1 MVISQ
6 YAMNNISFVSEDP
19 RDQHV
24 FAYITRDEQTRKN
37 YCHVFR
43 GEDTVRI
50 SHCNI
55 PYRINGCESDK
66 IGLSVER
73 LGLGSYRTLRS
84 PVFKF

>member
-43 GEDTVRI
+43 GEDTVTIAHFNI
-50 SHCNI
+50 S
-55 PYRINGCESDK
+55 YRINGSHRDK
-66 IGLSVER
+66 ISLNV
-73 LGLGSYRTLRS
+73 
-84 PVFKF
+84 

>member
-43 GEDTVRI
+43 GENTVRI

-55 PYRINGCESDK
+55 PYRINRRESDK

-73 LGLGSYRTLRS
+73 LGLGSYRTLRG